1 MGISRS
7 LLEDLLHL
15 PIGVNITDAV
25 WSQGHDSVILT
36 VEGMEIPVDDG
47 KMLTPIVTH
56 VDDYL
61 WDWCIPPRRES

>member
-15 PIGVNITDAV
+15 PIGVNIIDAV
-25 WSQGHDSVILT
+25 WSRGHDSVILT
-36 VEGMEIPVDDG
+36 VTGNEIPVDDG

-61 WDWCIPPRRES
+61 WDWRIPTREGS

>member
-15 PIGVNITDAV
+15 PIGVYITDAV
-25 WSQGHDSVILT
+25 WSRGFDSVILT
-36 VEGMEIPVDDG
+36 VEGQEIPVEDG
-47 KMLTPIVTH
+47 MMLTPIVTH

-61 WDWCIPPRRES
+61 WDWRIPTRGTS